1 MLLRSLRAARPAS
14 ARASWRRSALLWRCY
29 ASASANSLE
38 ECVRGRKLPPF
49 QRLQISE
56 IAPAVSN
63 AAAAYT
69 RDLHALEAKLS
80 AAGRDVQWSDVVD
93 PLEVQGDALGRIW
106 GVVGHLM
113 SVRNSE
119 ELRAVHDQ
127 LQQLVIQTV
136 TEGSQSK
143 PLYDAYVAV
152 RDGEQWGSLD
162 LAQQRIVEL
171 SLRSATLSGVG
182 LEGDDKETFN
192 KLKLRAAELVS
203 ALQCV
208 DVLLDTK
215 FSANLLDATKA
226 YSITVTEKKELE
238 GLPPSLLQMFA
249 QSAREEGHSEA
260 TAESGPWRVT
270 LDPPSY
276 VQFMKYAANRSLRET
291 LYRAYSTRA
300 SGEPF
305 ANESIIVELLEI
317 RQQLAKLLGFNSFAE
332 VSISKKMAPSVEEV
346 EKMHEDLREKCEAI
360 AHEEVQTVAAYAQQH
375 GQTEPLAPWDLGYWS
390 EKLKAERYLFTDEEI
405 KPYFPLERVLEGLF
419 ALTSRLFGVTIE
431 AADGQAEVWNS
442 DVRFFNVRSTEGEKE
457 LVASFFL
464 DPYSRPKEKNGGA
477 WMNTCVDRS
486 RLLGPEEQ
494 GGKRNPV
501 AYIICNQSPPV
512 GETPS
517 LMTFREVE
525 TLFHEFGHG
534 LQHMLTQMEY
544 GDVAGINGIEWDA
557 VEIPSQM
564 MENFCYDPGAFY
576 CFELIVVCALRANT
590 IIAIIRCNADTIA
603 AISGHYQTGESLP
616 KELFE
621 KLKAARNYMVATGML
636 RQLGFGA
643 LDMHLH
649 SHFSPAKEPLFDV
662 QQRVLGRFAVLPPLE
677 EDRFLCSFAH
687 IFAGGYAAGYYSYKW
702 AEILSCDA
710 YGAFEEAAKES
721 PEAAARVGR
730 KFRNTVLARGGGQHP
745 EEVFEAFRGRKP
757 SVVPLLTQYGL
768 ASQ

>member
-1 MLLRSLRAARPAS
+1 MLLRCVRPSSTSAAT
-14 ARASWRRSALLWRCY
+14 RRSSLFWRSF
-29 ASASANSLE
+29 ASASTNSLE
-38 ECVRGRKLPPF
+38 VCVRERQLPPF
-49 QRLQISE
+49 ERLQLAE
-56 IAPAVSN
+56 IEPAVSN
-63 AAAAYT
+63 AAADYT
-69 RDLHALEAKLS
+69 RDLHELERKLRE
-80 AAGRDVQWSDVVD
+80 AGKNVQFGDVVD
-93 PLEVQGDALGRIW
+93 PLEVQGDALGRMW
-106 GVVGHLM
+106 GIVGHLM

-119 ELRAVHDQ
+119 ELRAVHDK
-127 LQQLVIQTV
+127 LQQLVIKTV
-136 TEGSQSK
+136 TEASQSK
-143 PLYDAYVAV
+143 TLYDAYLAV
-152 RDGEQWGSLD
+152 RESDEWSELE
-162 LAQQRIVEL
+162 LAQQRIIDL

-182 LEGDDKETFN
+182 LEGEEKEKFN
-192 KLKLRAAELVS
+192 KLKLRAAELS
-203 ALQCV
+203 
-208 DVLLDTK
+208 TK
-215 FSANLLDATKA
+215 FSSNLLDATKA
-226 YSITVTEKKELE
+226 YSITITDTNEVE

-249 QSAREEGHSEA
+249 QSARDEGHADASP
-260 TAESGPWRVT
+260 ESGPWRIT

-276 VQFMKYAANRSLRET
+276 VQFMKYSANRALRET
-291 LYRAYSTRA
+291 LYRAYATRA
-300 SGEPF
+300 SGESF
-305 ANESIIVELLEI
+305 DNEGIILELLQI
-317 RQQLAKLLGFNSFAE
+317 RQQIANLLGFKSYAE

-346 EKMHEDLREKCEAI
+346 EKMHSDLREKCVAI
-360 AHEEVQTVAAYAQQH
+360 AHEEVETVAEYAKQH

-390 EKLKAERYLFTDEEI
+390 EKLKAEKYLFTDEEI
-405 KPYFPLERVLEGLF
+405 KPYFPLERVLDGLF

-431 AADGQAEVWNS
+431 AADGQTEVWNS
-442 DVRFFNVRSTEGEKE
+442 DVRFFNVRSTEGDKE
-457 LVASFFL
+457 VIARFFL

-486 RLLGPEEQ
+486 RLLGPKEQ
-494 GGKRNPV
+494 GGKRIPV

-564 MENFCYDPGAFY
+564 MENFCYDKH
-576 CFELIVVCALRANT
+576 
-590 IIAIIRCNADTIA
+590 TIA
-603 AISGHYQTGESLP
+603 AISGHYKTGEPLP
-616 KELFE
+616 DELFE

-643 LDMHLH
+643 LDMYLH
-649 SHFSPAKEPLFDV
+649 SHYSPEEPLFAA
-662 QQRVLGRFAVLPPLE
+662 QRRLLDEYAVLSPLE

-730 KFRNTVLARGGGQHP
+730 KFRDTILARGGGQHP
-745 EEVFEAFRGRKP
+745 EQVFEAFRGRKP
-757 SVVPLLTQYGL
+757 SMVPLLTQYGL
-768 ASQ
+768 AEN